1 MQLQNEKYDIV
12 IIEDSP
18 NDAELI
24 VRTLKKNKITEKL
37 IVLEDGEQALNYFLC
52 QGEFQKRDINVFPKV
67 IFLDI
72 KLPKVTGLDVLK
84 QLKSNDQTR
93 KIPVVMVTSSRQDP
107 DVASAYNLGAN
118 SYVVKP
124 VDFKRFKETINQL
137 CIYWLNTNESL

>member
-1 MQLQNEKYDIV
+1 MQNEKYDIA

-52 QGEFQKRDINVFPKV
+52 QGEFQKRDISVFPKV

-137 CIYWLNTNESL
+137 CVYWLNTNESL

>member
-1 MQLQNEKYDIV
+1 MQLQNEKYDIA

-52 QGEFQKRDINVFPKV
+52 QGEFQKRDISVFPKV

-137 CIYWLNTNESL
+137 CVYWLNTNESL

>member
-1 MQLQNEKYDIV
+1 VQLQNEKYDIA

-52 QGEFQKRDINVFPKV
+52 QGEFQKRDISVFPKV

-137 CIYWLNTNESL
+137 CVYWLNTNESL